1 MLPQRPMGAL
11 LEALVLGGERAEA
24 LQLWRAAAARALPPP
39 PLPLPLPLRLLLAHP
54 YSSPTPTL
62 TPTRRGAAATGLRV
76 PRRTLLRLLRAS
88 AELVPRGEED
98 ALLQLYSGRLFGEG
112 VGPEL
117 ELIRAYAR
125 RGSLATAL
133 EVSLD
138 LPTPPNTSLHLPTP
152 PYTSLYLPIP
162 PSRST
167 GSAAPPRVP
176 CSASCAR
183 RGAGPTPPEAPTA
196 PTAPT
201 ARTARTARKAPPRAR
216 SCWRPRSERAS
227 MPGSCAPRCASSGL
241 EQG

>member
-152 PYTSLYLPIP
+152 PYISPYLPRGLP
-162 PSRST
+162 ALQRRRESRARRAAR
-167 GSAAPPRVP
+167 GAAPAPRHP
-176 CSASCAR
+176 RRRRPPRPPRPAR
-183 RGAGPTPPEAPTA
+183 PARPARPLRGRAAAGGRAQSVRRCRGAAHRAAPLQA
-196 PTAPT
+196 
-201 ARTARTARKAPPRAR
+201 
-216 SCWRPRSERAS
+216 
-227 MPGSCAPRCASSGL
+227 
-241 EQG
+241 